1 VQRLRDAGVSAH
13 AWVRLH
19 ELMADP
25 WVREHGLSI
34 TQVSEEVGEV
44 TMPGIS
50 VAMSGT
56 PLRIGAPAR
65 ACGAD
70 AESIL
75 ADAGLAD
82 QLAELQLKW
91 AVQTHNLPS
100 AWGGGG

>member
-1 VQRLRDAGVSAH
+1 VRD
-13 AWVRLH
+13 
-19 ELMADP
+19 
-25 WVREHGLSI
+25 HGLSI

-56 PLRIGAPAR
+56 PLRIGNPAR

-75 ADAGLAD
+75 AEAGLAD
-82 QLAELQLKW
+82 ELTNLQLSW

-100 AWGGGG
+100 AWRGEG